1 MLQVEIIRGEGLN
14 SNIFILKS
22 DDEEKILVIDLGLDG
37 LQTNF
42 ALKKALEKI
51 TKKMNNFQIEVFLTH
66 CHIDH
71 ILGSDNLAGYANVQY
86 SASPQTAKHINEKDA
101 VTLLSMYGSGE
112 INYSIEKIYND
123 TEKISFEGA
132 DLEVIHSPGHTDG
145 CAVIYDKKS
154 KSLFAGDVVFA
165 GAGCGRVDLPTGNRT
180 TLITSLSKLAELEL
194 EHLYSGHG
202 PDLHTN
208 VKENLLAAKRML
220 EW

>member
-1 MLQVEIIRGEGLN
+1 MQVKVIRGEGLN

-22 DDEEKILVIDLGLDG
+22 ENDEKILVIDLGLDG

-42 ALKKALEKI
+42 ALKKTLEKM
-51 TKKMNNFQIEVFLTH
+51 TKKIDAFQIEVFLTH

-71 ILGSDNLAGYANVQY
+71 ILGNDNLAGFANVRY
-86 SASPQTAKHINEKDA
+86 SASSQTAKHINEKDA

-112 INYSIEKIYND
+112 ISYSIEKIYKDN
-123 TEKISFEGA
+123 EKISFEGA
-132 DLEVIHSPGHTDG
+132 DLEVIYAPGHTDG
-145 CAVIYDKKS
+145 CAAIYDKKS
-154 KSLFAGDVVFA
+154 KSLFSGDVVFA
-165 GAGCGRVDLPTGNRT
+165 GAGCGRVDLPTGDRT
-180 TLITSLSKLAELEL
+180 TLITSLSKLADLEL

-208 VKENLLAAKRML
+208 VKENIIAAKRML

>member
-1 MLQVEIIRGEGLN
+1 MQVEIIRGEGLN
-14 SNIFILKS
+14 SNIFILS
-22 DDEEKILVIDLGLDG
+22 SENEEKILVIDLGLDG

-42 ALKKALEKI
+42 ALKKVLGKMTEKM
-51 TKKMNNFQIEVFLTH
+51 TDFQIEVFLTH

-71 ILGSDNLAGYANVQY
+71 VLGSDNLAEFTNVQY
-86 SASPQTAKHINEKDA
+86 SASSQTAKHINEKDT

-112 INYSIEKIYND
+112 INYTVEKVYKDNEKI
-123 TEKISFEGA
+123 TFKGA

-145 CAVIYDKKS
+145 CAVVYDKKS

-180 TLITSLSKLAELEL
+180 TLIASLNKLAELEL

-208 VKENLLAAKRML
+208 VKENILAAKKML

>member
-1 MLQVEIIRGEGLN
+1 MQVEVIRGEGLN

-22 DDEEKILVIDLGLDG
+22 DNEKKILVIDLGLDG

-42 ALKKALEKI
+42 ALKKKLEKI
-51 TKKMNNFQIEVFLTH
+51 TQKMNNFEIEVFLTH

-71 ILGSDNLAGYANVQY
+71 ILGSDNLAGFTNVQY
-86 SASPQTAKHINEKDA
+86 SASPQTAKHINESDA
-101 VTLLSMYGSGE
+101 VTLLSMYGVGE
-112 INYSIEKIYND
+112 INYSVDKIYND
-123 TEKISFEGA
+123 TEKISFVGA

-145 CAVIYDKKS
+145 CAAIYDKIS

-165 GAGCGRVDLPTGNRT
+165 GAGCGRVDLPTSNRT
-180 TLITSLSKLAELEL
+180 ALIASLGKLAELEV

-202 PDLHTN
+202 PDLHTGI
-208 VKENLLAAKRML
+208 KENILAAKRML